1 MKRRDFFTASAAA
14 GLALGMTDL
23 THGAE
28 GAEGKELYVL
38 NTFSFASPEKL
49 EAYAK
54 FLEEAVPALNRAGVK
69 PVGVFRLSAEDNPK
83 LENPDEYANKLWL
96 LLPHKSLE
104 SVVTMT
110 ERMVDDYAWGSA
122 SAEAV
127 LMAPKSAPA
136 YERFESS
143 LLLAFDGI
151 PQLEVPS
158 DKDTRV
164 VQLRI
169 YESHSIE
176 RHIKKVAMFNEGG
189 EIEIFRKTGM
199 NPVFFGQALV
209 GSLLPNLTYM
219 LQFDDMEALDA
230 AWATFRKHPDWKS
243 LSTDPQYKDTVSRI
257 TNLVLRPLPASQ
269 I

>member
-1 MKRRDFFTASAAA
+1 MKRRDFFTTSAAA
-14 GLALGMTDL
+14 GLTLGMTGMVQ
-23 THGAE
+23 GAE
-28 GAEGKELYVL
+28 GADGKDLYVL
-38 NTFSFASPEKL
+38 SKFSFASSEKL
-49 EAYAK
+49 EAYAE
-54 FLEEAVPALNRAGVK
+54 FLQEAVPALNRAGVK
-69 PVGVFRLSAEDNPK
+69 PVGVFRMFKEDNPK
-83 LENPDEYANKLWL
+83 LKDLEGDPNELWL

-110 ERMVDDYAWGSA
+110 ERLAGDYAWGS
-122 SAEAV
+122 SQAEEI
-127 LMAPKSAPA
+127 LMASKSDPA

-151 PQLEVPS
+151 PQIEVPS

-219 LQFDDMEALDA
+219 LQFDDMEAMDA
-230 AWATFRKHPDWKS
+230 AWNAFRNHPDWKS
-243 LSTDPQYKDTVSRI
+243 LSKDPEYKDTVSRI
-257 TNLVLRPLPASQ
+257 TNLIMRPLAASQ

>member
-1 MKRRDFFTASAAA
+1 MKRRDFFTTSAAA
-14 GLALGMTDL
+14 GLALGMTGL
-23 THGAE
+23 SHAAE
-28 GAEGKELYVL
+28 GAGGKDLYVL
-38 NTFSFASPEKL
+38 NKFSFASPEKL

-54 FLEEAVPALNRAGVK
+54 FLEEAVPALNRAGIK
-69 PVGVFRLSAEDNPK
+69 PVGVFRLAKEDNPK
-83 LENPDEYANKLWL
+83 LKNADEYANNLWL

-110 ERMVDDYAWGSA
+110 ERLSDDYAWGSA
-122 SAEAV
+122 SAEEV
-127 LMAPKSAPA
+127 LMAPKSDPA

-151 PQLEVPS
+151 PQLEVHS

-176 RHIKKVAMFNEGG
+176 RHIMKVAMFNEGG

-199 NPVFFGQALV
+199 NPVFFGQTLV

-219 LQFDDMEALDA
+219 LQFDDMEAMDKAWDA
-230 AWATFRKHPDWKS
+230 FRNHPDWKS
-243 LSTDPQYKDTVSRI
+243 LSKDPQYKDTVSRI

>member
-1 MKRRDFFTASAAA
+1 MKRRDFFTTSAAA
-14 GLALGMTDL
+14 GLALGMTGL
-23 THGAE
+23 TQGAE

-38 NTFSFASPEKL
+38 NTFSFASAEKL

-69 PVGVFRLSAEDNPK
+69 PIGVFRLSAEDNPK
-83 LENPDEYANKLWL
+83 LKNADEHSNKLWL

-110 ERMVDDYAWGSA
+110 ERMMGDYAWGSA
-122 SAEAV
+122 SAEEI
-127 LMAPKSAPA
+127 LMAPKKDPA

-143 LLLAFDGI
+143 LFLAFDGI
-151 PQLEVPS
+151 PQLEVHS

-176 RHIKKVAMFNEGG
+176 RHIMKVAMFNEGG

-219 LQFDDMEALDA
+219 LQFDDMEAMDT
-230 AWATFRKHPDWKS
+230 AWGAFRNHPDWKS
-243 LSTDPQYKDTVSRI
+243 LSKEEQYKDTVSRI

>member
-1 MKRRDFFTASAAA
+1 MCSTS
-14 GLALGMTDL
+14 
-23 THGAE
+23 
-28 GAEGKELYVL
+28 
-38 NTFSFASPEKL
+38 FSFASPEKL
-49 EAYAK
+49 EAYAR
-54 FLEEAVPALNRAGVK
+54 FLEEAVPAFNRAGVK
-69 PVGVFRLSAEDNPK
+69 PVGVFRVFKEDNPK
-83 LENPDEYANKLWL
+83 LELEENPNELWL

-110 ERMVDDYAWGSA
+110 ERMMDDDAWGSA
-122 SAEAV
+122 TAEEI

-143 LLLAFDGI
+143 LLLAFDGM
-151 PQLEVPS
+151 PHLEVPS

-176 RHIKKVAMFNEGG
+176 RHIMKVAMFNDGG
-189 EIEIFRKTGM
+189 EIDIFRKTGM
-199 NPVFFGQALV
+199 NPVFFGSALV

-230 AWATFRKHPDWKS
+230 AWDAFRKHPDWKS
-243 LSTDPQYKDTVSRI
+243 LSKDPQYKDTVSRI
-257 TNLVLRPLPASQ
+257 TNMIMRPLPASQ